1 LQYWGATHHKKLV
14 LQSIKRGMTP
24 IEKNIIVVDETGK
37 EYEATYLKRAKGLV
51 KNGRARFIDENKICL
66 LCPPELELEDKIMS
80 ENINTEQVIS
90 SLSAEISVNDSKPLT
105 AREVFEKIA
114 ELQKQLTESSYHSL
128 HRLDDSITSICE
140 NEESEEKGEQIGE
153 VCNVFALRE
162 DTFRKMLGIYEKM
175 YSDLNVIEAQKVA
188 IVKSAFSEQIES
200 ICKSDL
206 DNEVKFA
213 AITDVTEK
221 IADLTQKL
229 LIPASVPNGRQKVAE
244 EMTRIIMSKNSDDKS
259 RENAVAILSTYMC
272 E

>member
-1 LQYWGATHHKKLV
+1 
-14 LQSIKRGMTP
+14 MTP

-37 EYEATYLKRAKGLV
+37 EYEATYPKRAKGLV

-66 LCPPELELEDKIMS
+66 LCPPKLELEDKKMS
-80 ENINTEQVIS
+80 ENKSTEQVIS
-90 SLSAEISVNDSKPLT
+90 TPSVEISVNDSKPLT

-140 NEESEEKGEQIGE
+140 SEDNETIGDQISE
-153 VCNVFALRE
+153 VCTVYQLRE
-162 DTFRKMLGIYEKM
+162 GTFVKMLAFYEKM
-175 YSDLNVIEAQKVA
+175 YSDLNVIETQKVA
-188 IVKSAFSEQIES
+188 IVKSAFTEQIES

-206 DNEVKFA
+206 DNEAKFA

-229 LIPASVPNGRQKVAE
+229 LIPASVPTGRQKVAE
-244 EMTRIIMSKNSDDKS
+244 EMTRIIKSQSSDALS